1 MRVFQTR
8 EFVPF
13 ARKER
18 IGDDRLCEA
27 VDRAERGLID
37 ADLGGGVIKQRV
49 ARPGQ
54 GSSRGYRT
62 IIAFRSADRSVFMY
76 GFAKSGK
83 ANLTGNELSVYRKLA
98 ALFLAANAGNLITL
112 IAGGELSEV
121 MCDGQGKK

>member
-8 EFVPF
+8 EFVRF

-83 ANLTGNELSVYRKLA
+83 ANLTGNELSVYRKLD

-121 MCDGQGKK
+121 TCDGQGKK